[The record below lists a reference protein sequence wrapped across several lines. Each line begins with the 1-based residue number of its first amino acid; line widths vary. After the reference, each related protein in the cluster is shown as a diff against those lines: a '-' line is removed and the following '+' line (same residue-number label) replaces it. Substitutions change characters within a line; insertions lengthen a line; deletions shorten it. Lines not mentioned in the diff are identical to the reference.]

1 MPGPERFNSESV
13 DDLFARFGPNYR
25 ILVTAAGMTASFVM
39 VISSTIVNVAIP
51 DVMGAFGIGQ
61 DQAQLMA
68 TAFNVAMVTSQL
80 LNAWVVAVFGQRY
93 GFTITLIVFA
103 VGSFIGG
110 FADDY
115 GMIVFGR
122 VLQGAAAGCVQPLIM
137 VTIFQVFPAERRGF
151 AMGIYGMGLTL
162 AVGLGPV
169 LGGIAI
175 ELLDWRYIFL
185 APVPLVFLALGM
197 GMIFMPSVRKPGGQ
211 AFDWIGY
218 GFLNIAL
225 FCCMTALTD
234 GQREGWVSDY
244 TSLYFVVALVCGVA
258 FVLWQARGGETLIDV
273 SLFRNRNFAL
283 CAIIAF
289 MFGVG
294 NFGTAYAVPVFGQ
307 LVQGQTALDAG
318 NMMLPAALLVFI
330 ALPFTGRLADVISPR
345 IGIMAGL
352 LLFTLGTLPM
362 AGADSNT
369 PYLHL
374 VLYAMVA
381 RGGMS
386 FTMPFIMSTAL
397 RTLTP
402 EQLNAGGGTVNFCRQ
417 LGGSIGLNAWVVFL
431 EVRTHYHSDILAA
444 TQSADN
450 ASSREMLSGVGR
462 IFGEAGVPASVQEP
476 GALHYLGQVVH
487 AQANA
492 IGFQDGFL
500 VLAISFLFAMIP
512 AWLLGKSRRNG

>member
-1 MPGPERFNSESV
+1 MAAAAESV
-13 DDLFARFGPNYR
+13 DDLFLRYGNSYRF
-25 ILVTAAGMTASFVM
+25 LVTAAGMTASFVM
-39 VISSTIVNVAIP
+39 VISSTIVNVSIP

-93 GFTITLIVFA
+93 GFVGTLIVFA
-103 VGSFIGG
+103 AGSFIGG
-110 FADDY
+110 FADEF

-137 VTIFQVFPAERRGF
+137 VTIFQVFPQGNRGF

-197 GMIFMPSVRKPGGQ
+197 GIVFMPSVRKPGGQ
-211 AFDWIGY
+211 AFDWMGY
-218 GFLNIAL
+218 VLINVAL

-234 GQREGWVSDY
+234 GQREGWVSNY
-244 TSLYFVVALVCGVA
+244 TTGYGLIALAAGVG

-273 SLFRNRNFAL
+273 SLFWNRNFAL
-283 CAIIAF
+283 CAMIAF
-289 MFGVG
+289 TFGMG

-318 NMMLPAALLVFI
+318 NMMLPAALVVFL
-330 ALPFTGRLADVISPR
+330 ALPFTGRMADVISPR
-345 IGIMAGL
+345 VGIMAGL
-352 LLFTLGTLPM
+352 SLFALGTLPM
-362 AGADSNT
+362 ASADANT
-369 PYLHL
+369 PYFHL
-374 VLYAMVA
+374 VLFSVIA

-386 FTMPFIMSTAL
+386 FTMPFIMNTAL
-397 RTLTP
+397 RTLKP
-402 EQLNAGGGTVNFCRQ
+402 EQLNAGGGTINFCRQ
-417 LGGSIGLNAWVVFL
+417 LGGSLGLNAWVVFL

-450 ASSREMLSGVGR
+450 ASSRALITGVGR
-462 IFGEAGVPASVQEP
+462 LLGEAGVTASVHES

-487 AQANA
+487 AQANT

-512 AWLLGKSRRNG
+512 AWLLGGKRRDEK

>member
-1 MPGPERFNSESV
+1 MGTGESV
-13 DDLFARFGPNYR
+13 DDLFRRYGDSYR
-25 ILVTAAGMTASFVM
+25 VLVTAAGMTASFVM

-93 GFTITLIVFA
+93 GFCGTLLVFTI
-103 VGSFIGG
+103 GSFIGG
-110 FADDY
+110 FAEDY

-122 VLQGAAAGCVQPLIM
+122 VLQGAAAGCIQPLIM
-137 VTIFQVFPAERRGF
+137 VTIFQVFPADRRGF
-151 AMGIYGMGLTL
+151 AMGVYGMGLTL

-169 LGGIAI
+169 LGGVAI

-185 APVPLVFLALGM
+185 APIPLVFLALGL
-197 GMIFMPSVRKPGGQ
+197 GFIFMPSVRKEGGQ
-211 AFDWIGY
+211 AFDWAGY
-218 GFLNIAL
+218 ALINIAL

-234 GQREGWVSDY
+234 GQREGWVSNY
-244 TSLYFVVALVCGVA
+244 TTVYSLIALVCGIG
-258 FVLWQARGGETLIDV
+258 FVLWQAHGGETLIDV

-289 MFGVG
+289 TFGMG

-318 NMMLPAALLVFI
+318 NMMLPAALIVVL

-345 IGIMAGL
+345 VGIMAGL
-352 LLFTLGTLPM
+352 ALFCLGTLPM
-362 AGADSNT
+362 AGADANT

-374 VLYAMVA
+374 VLFAVVA

-397 RTLTP
+397 RTLRP
-402 EQLNAGGGTVNFCRQ
+402 EQLNAGGGTINFCRQ
-417 LGGSIGLNAWVVFL
+417 LGGSLGLNAWVVFL

-450 ASSREMLSGVGR
+450 TSSREMLSDIGR
-462 IFGEAGVPASVQEP
+462 ILGEAGVPSSIHEP

-487 AQANA
+487 AQANT

-500 VLAISFLFAMIP
+500 ILAISFLFAMIP
-512 AWLLGKSRRNG
+512 AWLLGRSRRDNN

>member
-1 MPGPERFNSESV
+1 
-13 DDLFARFGPNYR
+13 
-25 ILVTAAGMTASFVM
+25 MTASFVM
-39 VISSTIVNVAIP
+39 VISSTIVNVSIP

-80 LNAWVVAVFGQRY
+80 LNAWVVAVCGQRY
-93 GFTITLIVFA
+93 GFAGTLFVFA

-110 FADDY
+110 FADEY

-122 VLQGAAAGCVQPLIM
+122 VLQGAAAGCIQPLIM
-137 VTIFQVFPAERRGF
+137 VTIFQVFPHDKRGF

-185 APVPLVFLALGM
+185 APIPLVFLALGL
-197 GMIFMPSVRKPGGQ
+197 GVVFMPSVRKRDGQ
-211 AFDWIGY
+211 VFDWVGY
-218 GFLNIAL
+218 VLINAAL

-234 GQREGWVSDY
+234 GQREGWVSNY
-244 TSLYFVVALVCGVA
+244 TSGYFLLALAAGA
-258 FVLWQARGGETLIDV
+258 SFIFWQARDGETLIDV

-283 CAIIAF
+283 CAVIAF
-289 MFGVG
+289 TFGMG

-307 LVQGQTALDAG
+307 LVQGQTALNAG
-318 NMMLPAALLVFI
+318 NMMLPAAIVVFL
-330 ALPFTGRLADVISPR
+330 ALPFTGRMADLISPR
-345 IGIMAGL
+345 TGIIAGL
-352 LLFTLGTLPM
+352 VLFALGTLPM
-362 AGADSNT
+362 VGADANT
-369 PYLHL
+369 PYFDL
-374 VLYAMVA
+374 VLFSVIA

-397 RTLTP
+397 RTLRP
-402 EQLNAGGGTVNFCRQ
+402 EQLNAGGGTINFCRQ
-417 LGGSIGLNAWVVFL
+417 LGGSLGLNAWVVFL

-450 ASSREMLSGVGR
+450 TSSRELLAGVGR
-462 IFGEAGVPASVQEP
+462 MLGEAGVSAALHEP

-500 VLAISFLFAMIP
+500 VLAISFISAMIP
-512 AWLLGKSRRNG
+512 AWLLGRKRHDAR

>member
-1 MPGPERFNSESV
+1 MGTGASV
-13 DDLFARFGPNYR
+13 DDLFRRYGDSYR
-25 ILVTAAGMTASFVM
+25 VLVTAAGMTASFVM

-93 GFTITLIVFA
+93 GFCGTLLVFTI
-103 VGSFIGG
+103 GSFIGG
-110 FADDY
+110 FAEDY

-122 VLQGAAAGCVQPLIM
+122 VLQGAAAGCIQPLIM
-137 VTIFQVFPAERRGF
+137 VTIFQVFPADHRGF
-151 AMGIYGMGLTL
+151 AMGVYGMGLTL

-185 APVPLVFLALGM
+185 APIPLVFLALGL
-197 GMIFMPSVRKPGGQ
+197 GFIFMPSVRKEGGQ
-211 AFDWIGY
+211 AFDWAGY
-218 GFLNIAL
+218 ALINIAL

-234 GQREGWVSDY
+234 GQREGWVSNY
-244 TSLYFVVALVCGVA
+244 TTVYSLIALVCGIG
-258 FVLWQARGGETLIDV
+258 FVLWQAHGGETLIDV

-289 MFGVG
+289 TFGMG

-318 NMMLPAALLVFI
+318 NMMLPAALIVVL

-345 IGIMAGL
+345 VGIMAGL
-352 LLFTLGTLPM
+352 ALFCLGTLPM
-362 AGADSNT
+362 AGADANT

-374 VLYAMVA
+374 VLFAVVA

-397 RTLTP
+397 RTLRP
-402 EQLNAGGGTVNFCRQ
+402 EQLNAGGGTINFCRQ
-417 LGGSIGLNAWVVFL
+417 LGGSLGLNAWVVFL

-450 ASSREMLSGVGR
+450 TSSREMLSDVGR
-462 IFGEAGVPASVQEP
+462 ILGEAGVPSSIHEP

-487 AQANA
+487 AQANT

-500 VLAISFLFAMIP
+500 ILAISFLFAMIP
-512 AWLLGKSRRNG
+512 AWLLGRSRRNGN

>member
-1 MPGPERFNSESV
+1 MGTGESV
-13 DDLFARFGPNYR
+13 DDLFRRYGDSYR
-25 ILVTAAGMTASFVM
+25 VLVTAAGMTASFVM

-93 GFTITLIVFA
+93 GFCGTLLVFTI
-103 VGSFIGG
+103 GSFIGG
-110 FADDY
+110 FAEDY

-122 VLQGAAAGCVQPLIM
+122 VLQGAAAGCIQPLIM
-137 VTIFQVFPAERRGF
+137 VTIFQVFPADRRGF
-151 AMGIYGMGLTL
+151 AMGVYGMGLTL

-169 LGGIAI
+169 LGGVAI
-175 ELLDWRYIFL
+175 DLLDWRYIFI
-185 APVPLVFLALGM
+185 APIPLVFLALGL
-197 GMIFMPSVRKPGGQ
+197 GFIFMPSVRKEGGQ
-211 AFDWIGY
+211 AFDWVGY
-218 GFLNIAL
+218 ALINIAL

-234 GQREGWVSDY
+234 GQREGWVSNY
-244 TSLYFVVALVCGVA
+244 TTVYSLIALACGIG

-289 MFGVG
+289 TFGMG

-318 NMMLPAALLVFI
+318 NMMLPAALIVVL

-345 IGIMAGL
+345 VGIMAGL
-352 LLFTLGTLPM
+352 ALFCLGTLPM
-362 AGADSNT
+362 AGADANT

-374 VLYAMVA
+374 VLFAVVA

-397 RTLTP
+397 RTLRP
-402 EQLNAGGGTVNFCRQ
+402 EQLNAGGGTINFCRQ
-417 LGGSIGLNAWVVFL
+417 LGGSLGLNAWVVFL

-450 ASSREMLSGVGR
+450 TSSREMLSDVGR
-462 IFGEAGVPASVQEP
+462 ILGEAGVPSSIHEP
-476 GALHYLGQVVH
+476 GSLHYLGQVVH
-487 AQANA
+487 AQANT

-500 VLAISFLFAMIP
+500 ILAISFLFAMIP
-512 AWLLGKSRRNG
+512 AWLLGRSRRDGN

>member
-1 MPGPERFNSESV
+1 MAAAAESV
-13 DDLFARFGPNYR
+13 DDLFLRYGNSYRF
-25 ILVTAAGMTASFVM
+25 LVTAAGMTASFVM
-39 VISSTIVNVAIP
+39 VVSSTIVNVSIP

-93 GFTITLIVFA
+93 GFMGTLIMFA
-103 VGSFIGG
+103 AGSFIGG
-110 FADDY
+110 FADEF

-122 VLQGAAAGCVQPLIM
+122 VLQGAAAGCIQPLIM
-137 VTIFQVFPAERRGF
+137 VTIFQVFPEDKRGF

-197 GMIFMPSVRKPGGQ
+197 GIVFMPSVRKPGGQ
-211 AFDWIGY
+211 AFDWMGY
-218 GFLNIAL
+218 ALINVAL

-234 GQREGWVSDY
+234 GQREGWVSNY
-244 TSLYFVVALVCGVA
+244 TTGYAMIAVTAGA
-258 FVLWQARGGETLIDV
+258 GFVLWQARGGETLIDV

-283 CAIIAF
+283 CAMIAF
-289 MFGVG
+289 TFGMG

-318 NMMLPAALLVFI
+318 NMMLPAAIVVFL
-330 ALPFTGRLADVISPR
+330 ALPFTGRMADVISPR
-345 IGIMAGL
+345 AGILAGL
-352 LLFTLGTLPM
+352 ALFALGTLPM
-362 AGADSNT
+362 ASADANT
-369 PYLHL
+369 PYFHL
-374 VLYAMVA
+374 VLFSVIG
-381 RGGMS
+381 RGGMC
-386 FTMPFIMSTAL
+386 FTMPFIMNTAL
-397 RTLTP
+397 RTLKP
-402 EQLNAGGGTVNFCRQ
+402 EQLNTGGGTINFCRQ
-417 LGGSIGLNAWVVFL
+417 LGGSLGLNAWVVFL
-431 EVRTHYHSDILAA
+431 EVRTHYHSDILAT

-450 ASSREMLSGVGR
+450 ASSRELITGVGR
-462 IFGEAGVPASVQEP
+462 LLGEAGVPVSVHES

-487 AQANA
+487 AQANT

-500 VLAISFLFAMIP
+500 VLAISFLFAMFP
-512 AWLLGKSRRNG
+512 AWLLGGKRRDDR

>member
-1 MPGPERFNSESV
+1 MGTGESV
-13 DDLFARFGPNYR
+13 DDLFRRYGDSYR
-25 ILVTAAGMTASFVM
+25 VLVTAAGMTASFVM

-93 GFTITLIVFA
+93 GFCGTLLVFTI
-103 VGSFIGG
+103 GSFIGG
-110 FADDY
+110 FAEDY

-122 VLQGAAAGCVQPLIM
+122 VLQGAAAGCIQPLIM
-137 VTIFQVFPAERRGF
+137 VTIFQVFPADRRGF
-151 AMGIYGMGLTL
+151 AMGVYGMGLTL

-169 LGGIAI
+169 LGGVAI
-175 ELLDWRYIFL
+175 DLLDWRYIFIS
-185 APVPLVFLALGM
+185 PIPLVFLALGL
-197 GMIFMPSVRKPGGQ
+197 GFIFMPSVRKEGGQ
-211 AFDWIGY
+211 AFDWAGY
-218 GFLNIAL
+218 ALINIAL

-234 GQREGWVSDY
+234 GQREGWVSNY
-244 TSLYFVVALVCGVA
+244 TTVYSLIALACGIG

-289 MFGVG
+289 TFGMG

-318 NMMLPAALLVFI
+318 NMMLPAALIVVL

-345 IGIMAGL
+345 VGIMAGL
-352 LLFTLGTLPM
+352 ALFCLGTLPM
-362 AGADSNT
+362 AGADANT

-374 VLYAMVA
+374 VLFAVVA

-397 RTLTP
+397 RTLRP
-402 EQLNAGGGTVNFCRQ
+402 EQLNAGGGTINFCRQ
-417 LGGSIGLNAWVVFL
+417 LGGSLGLNAWVVFL

-450 ASSREMLSGVGR
+450 TSSREMLSDVGR
-462 IFGEAGVPASVQEP
+462 ILGEAGVPSSIHEP

-487 AQANA
+487 AQANT

-500 VLAISFLFAMIP
+500 ILAISFLFAMIP
-512 AWLLGKSRRNG
+512 AWLLGRSRRNGN

>member
-1 MPGPERFNSESV
+1 MGTGESV
-13 DDLFARFGPNYR
+13 DDLFRRYGDSYR
-25 ILVTAAGMTASFVM
+25 VLVTAAGMTASFVM

-93 GFTITLIVFA
+93 GFCGTLLVFT

-110 FADDY
+110 FAEDY

-122 VLQGAAAGCVQPLIM
+122 VLQGAAAGCIQPLIM
-137 VTIFQVFPAERRGF
+137 VTIFQVFPADRRGF
-151 AMGIYGMGLTL
+151 AMGVYGMGLTL

-169 LGGIAI
+169 LGGVAI

-185 APVPLVFLALGM
+185 APIPLVFLALGL
-197 GMIFMPSVRKPGGQ
+197 GFIFMPSVRKEGGQ
-211 AFDWIGY
+211 AFDWAGY
-218 GFLNIAL
+218 ALINIAL

-234 GQREGWVSDY
+234 GQREGWVSNY
-244 TSLYFVVALVCGVA
+244 TTVYSLIALACGIG
-258 FVLWQARGGETLIDV
+258 FVLWQARGEETLIDV

-289 MFGVG
+289 TFGMG

-318 NMMLPAALLVFI
+318 NMMLPAALIVVL

-345 IGIMAGL
+345 VGIMAGL
-352 LLFTLGTLPM
+352 ALFCLGTLPM
-362 AGADSNT
+362 AGADANT

-374 VLYAMVA
+374 VLFAVVA

-397 RTLTP
+397 RTLRP
-402 EQLNAGGGTVNFCRQ
+402 EQLNAGGGTINFCRQ
-417 LGGSIGLNAWVVFL
+417 LGGSLGLNAWVVFL

-450 ASSREMLSGVGR
+450 TSSREMLSDVGR
-462 IFGEAGVPASVQEP
+462 ILGEAGVPSSIHEH

-487 AQANA
+487 AQANT

-500 VLAISFLFAMIP
+500 ILAISFLFAMIP
-512 AWLLGKSRRNG
+512 AWLLGRSRRNGN

>member
-1 MPGPERFNSESV
+1 MGTGE
-13 DDLFARFGPNYR
+13 LLTICFA
-25 ILVTAAGMTASFVM
+25 VTATISRVATVTGMTASFVM

-93 GFTITLIVFA
+93 GFCGTLVVFTI
-103 VGSFIGG
+103 GSFIGG
-110 FADDY
+110 FAEDY

-122 VLQGAAAGCVQPLIM
+122 VLQGAAAGCIQPLIM
-137 VTIFQVFPAERRGF
+137 VTIFQVFPADRRGF
-151 AMGIYGMGLTL
+151 AMGVYGMGLTL

-169 LGGIAI
+169 LGGVAI

-185 APVPLVFLALGM
+185 APIPLVFLALGL
-197 GMIFMPSVRKPGGQ
+197 GFIFMPSVRKEGGQ
-211 AFDWIGY
+211 AFDWAGY
-218 GFLNIAL
+218 ALINIAL

-234 GQREGWVSDY
+234 GQREGWVSNY
-244 TSLYFVVALVCGVA
+244 TTVYSLIALACGA
-258 FVLWQARGGETLIDV
+258 GFVLWQARGGETLIDV

-289 MFGVG
+289 TFGMG

-318 NMMLPAALLVFI
+318 NMMLPAALIVVL

-345 IGIMAGL
+345 VGIMAGL
-352 LLFTLGTLPM
+352 ALFCLGTLPM
-362 AGADSNT
+362 AGADANT

-374 VLYAMVA
+374 VLFAVVA

-386 FTMPFIMSTAL
+386 FTMPFIMNTAL
-397 RTLTP
+397 RTLRP
-402 EQLNAGGGTVNFCRQ
+402 EQLNAGGGTINFCRQ
-417 LGGSIGLNAWVVFL
+417 LGGSLGLNAWVVFL

-450 ASSREMLSGVGR
+450 TSSREMLSDVGR
-462 IFGEAGVPASVQEP
+462 ILGEAGVPSSIHEP

-487 AQANA
+487 AQANT

-500 VLAISFLFAMIP
+500 ILAISFLFAMIP
-512 AWLLGKSRRNG
+512 AWLLGRSRRNGN

>member
-1 MPGPERFNSESV
+1 MGTGESV
-13 DDLFARFGPNYR
+13 DDLFRRYGDSYR
-25 ILVTAAGMTASFVM
+25 VLVTAAGMTASFVM

-93 GFTITLIVFA
+93 GFCGTLLVFTI
-103 VGSFIGG
+103 GSFIGG
-110 FADDY
+110 FAEDY

-122 VLQGAAAGCVQPLIM
+122 VLQGAAAGCIQPLIM
-137 VTIFQVFPAERRGF
+137 VTIFQVFPADRRGF
-151 AMGIYGMGLTL
+151 AMGVYGMGLTL

-169 LGGIAI
+169 LGGVAI

-185 APVPLVFLALGM
+185 APIPLVFLALGL
-197 GMIFMPSVRKPGGQ
+197 GFIFMPSVRKEGGQ
-211 AFDWIGY
+211 AFDWAGY
-218 GFLNIAL
+218 ALINIAL

-234 GQREGWVSDY
+234 GQREGWVSNY
-244 TSLYFVVALVCGVA
+244 TTVYSLIALVCGIG
-258 FVLWQARGGETLIDV
+258 FVLWQAHGGETLIDV

-289 MFGVG
+289 TFGMG

-318 NMMLPAALLVFI
+318 NMMLPAALIVVL

-345 IGIMAGL
+345 VGIMAGL
-352 LLFTLGTLPM
+352 ALFCLGTLPM
-362 AGADSNT
+362 AGADANT

-374 VLYAMVA
+374 VLFAVVA

-397 RTLTP
+397 RTLRP
-402 EQLNAGGGTVNFCRQ
+402 EQLNAGGGTINFCRQ
-417 LGGSIGLNAWVVFL
+417 LGGSLGLNAWVVFL

-450 ASSREMLSGVGR
+450 TSSREMLSDIGR
-462 IFGEAGVPASVQEP
+462 ILGEAGVPSSIHEP

-487 AQANA
+487 AQANT

-500 VLAISFLFAMIP
+500 ILAISFLFAMIP
-512 AWLLGKSRRNG
+512 AWLLGRSRRNGN

>member
-1 MPGPERFNSESV
+1 MALVTESV
-13 DDLFARFGPNYR
+13 DDLFDRYGPSYR
-25 ILVTAAGMTASFVM
+25 MLVTAAGMTASFVM

-80 LNAWVVAVFGQRY
+80 LNAWVVAVLGQRV
-93 GFTITLIVFA
+93 GFCITLIVFTI
-103 VGSFIGG
+103 GSFIGG
-110 FADDY
+110 FADEF

-122 VLQGAAAGCVQPLIM
+122 VLQGAAAGCIQPLIM
-137 VTIFQVFPAERRGF
+137 VTIFQVFPTERRGF
-151 AMGIYGMGLTL
+151 AMGIYGMALTL

-169 LGGIAI
+169 LGGVAI

-185 APVPLVFLALGM
+185 APIPLVFLALGM
-197 GMIFMPSVRKPGGQ
+197 GMIFMPSVRKTGGQ
-211 AFDWIGY
+211 SFDWIGY
-218 GFLNIAL
+218 TLINISL
-225 FCCMTALTD
+225 FCCMTAMTD
-234 GQREGWVSDY
+234 GQREGWVSDHTIGY
-244 TSLYFVVALVCGVA
+244 SLIALSCGIG
-258 FVLWQARGGETLIDV
+258 FILWQARSEETLIDV

-289 MFGVG
+289 TFGMG

-318 NMMLPAALLVFI
+318 NMMLPAAIIVFL
-330 ALPFTGRLADVISPR
+330 ALPITGRMADVISPR
-345 IGIMAGL
+345 IGIMIGL
-352 LLFTLGTLPM
+352 FLFSMGTLPM
-362 AGADSNT
+362 ASADANT
-369 PYLHL
+369 PYFHL
-374 VLYAMVA
+374 VLFSVIA

-386 FTMPFIMSTAL
+386 FTMPFIMNTAL

-402 EQLNAGGGTVNFCRQ
+402 QQLNAGGGTINFCRQ
-417 LGGSIGLNAWVVFL
+417 LGGSLGLNAWVVFL
-431 EVRTHYHSDILAA
+431 EVRTHYHSEILAA

-450 ASSREMLSGVGR
+450 TSSREMISSVGR
-462 IFGEAGVPASVQEP
+462 IFTEAGVPLAVHES

-487 AQANA
+487 AQANT

-512 AWLLGKSRRNG
+512 AWLLGRQKTSL

>member
-1 MPGPERFNSESV
+1 MGTGESV
-13 DDLFARFGPNYR
+13 DDLFRRYGDSYR
-25 ILVTAAGMTASFVM
+25 VLVTAAGMTASFVM

-93 GFTITLIVFA
+93 GFCGTLLVFTI
-103 VGSFIGG
+103 GSFIGG
-110 FADDY
+110 FAEDY

-122 VLQGAAAGCVQPLIM
+122 VLQGAAAGCIQPLIM
-137 VTIFQVFPAERRGF
+137 VTIFQVFPADRRGF
-151 AMGIYGMGLTL
+151 AMGVYGMGLTL

-169 LGGIAI
+169 LGGVAI

-185 APVPLVFLALGM
+185 APIPLVFLALGL
-197 GMIFMPSVRKPGGQ
+197 GFIFMPSVRKEGGQ
-211 AFDWIGY
+211 AFDWAGY
-218 GFLNIAL
+218 ALINIAL
-225 FCCMTALTD
+225 LCCMTALTD
-234 GQREGWVSDY
+234 GQREGWVSNY
-244 TSLYFVVALVCGVA
+244 TTVYSLIALACGIG
-258 FVLWQARGGETLIDV
+258 FVLWQARGEETLIDV

-289 MFGVG
+289 TFGMG

-318 NMMLPAALLVFI
+318 NMMLPAALIVVL

-345 IGIMAGL
+345 VGIMAGL
-352 LLFTLGTLPM
+352 ALFCLGTLPM
-362 AGADSNT
+362 AGADANT

-374 VLYAMVA
+374 VLFAVVA

-397 RTLTP
+397 RTLRP
-402 EQLNAGGGTVNFCRQ
+402 EQLNAGGGTINFCRQ
-417 LGGSIGLNAWVVFL
+417 LGGSLGLNAWVVFL

-444 TQSADN
+444 TQNADN
-450 ASSREMLSGVGR
+450 TSSREMLSDVGR
-462 IFGEAGVPASVQEP
+462 ILGEAGVPSSIHEP

-487 AQANA
+487 AQANT

-500 VLAISFLFAMIP
+500 ILAISFLFAMIP
-512 AWLLGKSRRNG
+512 AWLLGRSRRDNN

>member
-1 MPGPERFNSESV
+1 MGTGRSV
-13 DDLFARFGPNYR
+13 DDLFRRYGDSYR
-25 ILVTAAGMTASFVM
+25 VLVTVAGMTASFVM

-93 GFTITLIVFA
+93 GFCGTLLVFTI
-103 VGSFIGG
+103 GSFIGG
-110 FADDY
+110 FAEGY

-122 VLQGAAAGCVQPLIM
+122 VLQGAAAGCIQPLIM
-137 VTIFQVFPAERRGF
+137 VTIFQVFPADRRGF
-151 AMGIYGMGLTL
+151 AMGVYGMGLTL

-169 LGGIAI
+169 LGGVAI

-185 APVPLVFLALGM
+185 APIPLVFLALGL
-197 GMIFMPSVRKPGGQ
+197 GFIFMPSVRKEGGQ
-211 AFDWIGY
+211 AFDWAGY
-218 GFLNIAL
+218 ALINIAL

-234 GQREGWVSDY
+234 GQREGWVSNY
-244 TSLYFVVALVCGVA
+244 TTVYSLIALACGTG

-289 MFGVG
+289 AFGMG

-318 NMMLPAALLVFI
+318 NMMLPAALIVVL

-345 IGIMAGL
+345 VGIMAGL
-352 LLFTLGTLPM
+352 ALFCLGTLPM
-362 AGADSNT
+362 AGADANT

-374 VLYAMVA
+374 VLFAVVA

-397 RTLTP
+397 RTLRP
-402 EQLNAGGGTVNFCRQ
+402 EQLNAGGGTINFCRQ
-417 LGGSIGLNAWVVFL
+417 LGGSLGLNAWVVFL

-450 ASSREMLSGVGR
+450 TSSREMLSDVGR
-462 IFGEAGVPASVQEP
+462 ILGEAGVPSSIHEP

-487 AQANA
+487 AQANT
-492 IGFQDGFL
+492 IGFKTDF
-500 VLAISFLFAMIP
+500 
-512 AWLLGKSRRNG
+512 

>member
-1 MPGPERFNSESV
+1 MGTGESV
-13 DDLFARFGPNYR
+13 DDLFRRYGDSYR
-25 ILVTAAGMTASFVM
+25 VLVTAAGMTASFVM

-93 GFTITLIVFA
+93 GFCGTLLVFTI
-103 VGSFIGG
+103 GSFIGG
-110 FADDY
+110 FAEDY

-122 VLQGAAAGCVQPLIM
+122 VLQGAAAGCIQPLIM
-137 VTIFQVFPAERRGF
+137 VTIFQVFPADHRGF
-151 AMGIYGMGLTL
+151 AMGVYGMGLTL

-185 APVPLVFLALGM
+185 APIPLVFLALGL
-197 GMIFMPSVRKPGGQ
+197 GFIFMPSVRKEGGQ
-211 AFDWIGY
+211 AFDWAGY
-218 GFLNIAL
+218 ALINIAL

-234 GQREGWVSDY
+234 GQREGWVSNY
-244 TSLYFVVALVCGVA
+244 TTVYSLIALACGA
-258 FVLWQARGGETLIDV
+258 GFVLWQARGGETLIDV

-289 MFGVG
+289 TFGMG

-318 NMMLPAALLVFI
+318 NMMLPAALIVVL

-345 IGIMAGL
+345 VGIMAGL
-352 LLFTLGTLPM
+352 ALFCLGTLPM
-362 AGADSNT
+362 AGADANT

-374 VLYAMVA
+374 VLFAVVA

-397 RTLTP
+397 RTLRP
-402 EQLNAGGGTVNFCRQ
+402 EQLNAGGGTINFCRQ
-417 LGGSIGLNAWVVFL
+417 LGGSLGLNAWVVFL
-431 EVRTHYHSDILAA
+431 EVRTHYHSDVLAA

-450 ASSREMLSGVGR
+450 SSSREMLSDVGR
-462 IFGEAGVPASVQEP
+462 ILGEAGVPSSIHEP

-487 AQANA
+487 AQANT
-492 IGFQDGFL
+492 ISFQDGFL
-500 VLAISFLFAMIP
+500 ILAISFLFAMIP
-512 AWLLGKSRRNG
+512 AWLLGRSRRNDN

>member
-1 MPGPERFNSESV
+1 MATGESV
-13 DDLFARFGPNYR
+13 DDLFRRYGASYR
-25 ILVTAAGMTASFVM
+25 VLVTAAGMTASFVM

-93 GFTITLIVFA
+93 GFCGTLLVFTI
-103 VGSFIGG
+103 GSFIGG
-110 FADDY
+110 LADEY
-115 GMIVFGR
+115 SMIVFGR
-122 VLQGAAAGCVQPLIM
+122 VLQGAAAGCIQPLIM
-137 VTIFQVFPAERRGF
+137 VTIFQVFPADRRGF
-151 AMGIYGMGLTL
+151 AMGVYGMGLTL

-169 LGGIAI
+169 LGGFAI

-185 APVPLVFLALGM
+185 APIPLVFLALGM
-197 GMIFMPSVRKPGGQ
+197 GVIFMPSVRKEGGQ
-211 AFDWIGY
+211 AFDWAGY
-218 GFLNIAL
+218 ALINIAL

-234 GQREGWVSDY
+234 GQREGWVSNY
-244 TSLYFVVALVCGVA
+244 TTAYSLIAIVCGVG
-258 FVLWQARGGETLIDV
+258 FVFWQARGGETLIDV
-273 SLFRNRNFAL
+273 SLFQNRNFAL

-289 MFGVG
+289 TFGMG

-318 NMMLPAALLVFI
+318 NMMLPAALIVVL

-345 IGIMAGL
+345 VGVMAGL
-352 LLFTLGTLPM
+352 ALFCLGTLPM
-362 AGADSNT
+362 AGADANT

-374 VLYAMVA
+374 VLFAVVA

-402 EQLNAGGGTVNFCRQ
+402 EQLNAGGGTINFCRQ
-417 LGGSIGLNAWVVFL
+417 LGGSLGLNAWVVFL

-450 ASSREMLSGVGR
+450 VSSREMLSDVGR
-462 IFGEAGVPASVQEP
+462 ILGEAGVPSSVHEP

-487 AQANA
+487 AQANT

-500 VLAISFLFAMIP
+500 VLAVSFLFAMIP
-512 AWLLGKSRRNG
+512 AWLLGKNRRDGS

>member
-1 MPGPERFNSESV
+1 MAFATETV
-13 DDLFARFGPNYR
+13 DDLQLRYGASYR
-25 ILVTAAGMTASFVM
+25 MLVTAAGMAASFVM

-51 DVMGAFGIGQ
+51 DVMGAFGVGQ

-80 LNAWVVAVFGQRY
+80 LNAWVVAVLGQRF
-93 GFTITLIVFA
+93 GFCLTLIVFT

-110 FADDY
+110 FADDF

-122 VLQGAAAGCVQPLIM
+122 VLQGAAAGCIQPLIM
-137 VTIFQVFPAERRGF
+137 VTIFQVFPQERRGF

-169 LGGIAI
+169 LGGVAI

-185 APVPLVFLALGM
+185 APIPLVFLAFGM
-197 GMIFMPSVRKPGGQ
+197 GAIFMPSVRKEGGQ
-211 AFDWIGY
+211 PFDWIGY
-218 GFLNIAL
+218 ALLNISL

-234 GQREGWVSDY
+234 GQRTGWVSNH
-244 TSLYFVVALVCGVA
+244 TTGYFLVALACGVG
-258 FVLWQARGGETLIDV
+258 FVLWQVRGGQTLIDV

-283 CAIIAF
+283 CTIIAF
-289 MFGVG
+289 TFGMG
-294 NFGTAYAVPVFGQ
+294 NFGTAYALPVFGQ

-318 NMMLPAALLVFI
+318 NMMMPAAIIVFL
-330 ALPFTGRLADVISPR
+330 ALPFTGRMADVISPR

-352 LLFTLGTLPM
+352 ALFALGTLPM
-362 AGADSNT
+362 ANADANT
-369 PYLHL
+369 PYFHL
-374 VLYAMVA
+374 VLFAVIA

-397 RTLTP
+397 RTLKP
-402 EQLNAGGGTVNFCRQ
+402 EQLNAGGGTLNFSRQ
-417 LGGSIGLNAWVVFL
+417 LGGSLGLNAWVVFL
-431 EVRTHYHSDILAA
+431 EMRTHYHSDNLAA

-450 ASSREMLSGVGR
+450 ASSREMMSGIGR
-462 IFGEAGVPASVQEP
+462 ILGEAGVPQSVHES

-500 VLAISFLFAMIP
+500 VLAISFLLAMIP
-512 AWLLGKSRRNG
+512 AWLLGRRQPPRR

>member
-1 MPGPERFNSESV
+1 MGTGESV
-13 DDLFARFGPNYR
+13 DDLFRRYGDSYR
-25 ILVTAAGMTASFVM
+25 VLVTVAGMTASFVM

-93 GFTITLIVFA
+93 GFCGTLLVFT

-110 FADDY
+110 FAEDY

-122 VLQGAAAGCVQPLIM
+122 VLQGAAAGCIQPLIM
-137 VTIFQVFPAERRGF
+137 VTIFQVFPADRRGF
-151 AMGIYGMGLTL
+151 AMGVYGRGLTL

-169 LGGIAI
+169 LGGVAI

-185 APVPLVFLALGM
+185 APIPLVFLALGL
-197 GMIFMPSVRKPGGQ
+197 GFIFMPSVRKESGQ
-211 AFDWIGY
+211 AFDWAGY
-218 GFLNIAL
+218 ALINIAL

-234 GQREGWVSDY
+234 GQREGWVSNY
-244 TSLYFVVALVCGVA
+244 TTVYSLIALVCGIG
-258 FVLWQARGGETLIDV
+258 FVLWQAHGGETLIDV

-289 MFGVG
+289 TFGMG

-318 NMMLPAALLVFI
+318 NMMLPAALIVVL

-345 IGIMAGL
+345 VGIMAGL
-352 LLFTLGTLPM
+352 ALFCLGTLPM
-362 AGADSNT
+362 AGADANT

-374 VLYAMVA
+374 VLFAVVA

-397 RTLTP
+397 RTLRP
-402 EQLNAGGGTVNFCRQ
+402 EQLNAGGGTINFCRQ
-417 LGGSIGLNAWVVFL
+417 LGGSLGLNAWVVFL

-450 ASSREMLSGVGR
+450 TSSREMLSDVGR
-462 IFGEAGVPASVQEP
+462 ILGEAGVPSSIHEP

-487 AQANA
+487 AQANT
-492 IGFQDGFL
+492 
-500 VLAISFLFAMIP
+500 
-512 AWLLGKSRRNG
+512 

>member
-1 MPGPERFNSESV
+1 MGTGESV
-13 DDLFARFGPNYR
+13 DDLFRCYGDSYR
-25 ILVTAAGMTASFVM
+25 VLVTAAGMTASFVM

-93 GFTITLIVFA
+93 GFCGTLLVFTI
-103 VGSFIGG
+103 GSFIGG
-110 FADDY
+110 FAEDY

-122 VLQGAAAGCVQPLIM
+122 VLQGAAAGCIQPLIM
-137 VTIFQVFPAERRGF
+137 VTIFQVFPADRRGF
-151 AMGIYGMGLTL
+151 AMGVYGMGLTL

-169 LGGIAI
+169 LGGVAI

-185 APVPLVFLALGM
+185 APIPLVFLALGL
-197 GMIFMPSVRKPGGQ
+197 GFIFMPSVRKEGGQ
-211 AFDWIGY
+211 AFDWAGY
-218 GFLNIAL
+218 ALINIAL

-234 GQREGWVSDY
+234 GQREGWVSNY
-244 TSLYFVVALVCGVA
+244 TTVYSLIALVCGIG
-258 FVLWQARGGETLIDV
+258 FVLWQAHGGETLIDV

-289 MFGVG
+289 TFGMG

-318 NMMLPAALLVFI
+318 NMMLPAALIVVL

-345 IGIMAGL
+345 VGIMMGL
-352 LLFTLGTLPM
+352 ALFCLGTLPM
-362 AGADSNT
+362 AGADANT

-374 VLYAMVA
+374 VLFAVVA

-397 RTLTP
+397 RTLRP
-402 EQLNAGGGTVNFCRQ
+402 EQLNAGGGTINFCRQ
-417 LGGSIGLNAWVVFL
+417 LGGSLGLNAWVVFL

-450 ASSREMLSGVGR
+450 TSSREMLSDVGR
-462 IFGEAGVPASVQEP
+462 ILGEAGVPSSIHEP

-487 AQANA
+487 AQANT

-500 VLAISFLFAMIP
+500 ILAISFLFAMIP
-512 AWLLGKSRRNG
+512 AWLLGRSRRNGN